1 MPARWKTCLPLL
13 LTALVFLGIL
23 AKPARAQKKDYLSD
37 AEAEKIR
44 DAGATGPRIKLFASF
59 AEDRINKLKYVFAH
73 MDPKDPQRPEE
84 LNTLLNG
91 YIGCVDEAADLVDIG
106 IEKQENIKDGVNDFA
121 SKLKEFLPYLEQLE
135 AKGPDLETYK
145 DGLDDALAATRD
157 ATKDVQSATHQMAP
171 PPVRRRPQ

>member
-1 MPARWKTCLPLL
+1 MPDRNKMILPLL
-13 LTALVFLGIL
+13 LTGIIFAGVL

-73 MDPKDPQRPEE
+73 MDPKDPQRAEE
-84 LNTLLNG
+84 LNRLLNG
-91 YIGCVDEAADLVDIG
+91 YIGCVDDAADLVDIG
-106 IEKQENIKDGVNDFA
+106 IEKQENIKDGLKDFA
-121 SKLKEFLPYLEQLE
+121 SKLKEFLPYLQQLE

-145 DGLDDALAATRD
+145 DDLDDAVDATRD
-157 ATKDVQSATHQMAP
+157 ATKDVQSAMTQMAP